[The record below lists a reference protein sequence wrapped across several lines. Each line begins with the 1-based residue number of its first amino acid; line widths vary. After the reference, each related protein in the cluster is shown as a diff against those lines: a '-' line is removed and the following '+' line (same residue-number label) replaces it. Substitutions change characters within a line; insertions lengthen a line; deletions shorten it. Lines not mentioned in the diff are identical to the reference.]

1 MESYLGRAAEGTDEK
16 EPLYILRDGV
26 NYYAKR
32 VKDLWNLVPEED
44 KPLLLFT
51 METKACAVRKAWPEI
66 GAKADILDK
75 IFDSTI
81 ITASVPR
88 KENET

>member
-1 MESYLGRAAEGTDEK
+1 MESHIKQLEIIRE
-16 EPLYILRDGV
+16 RN

-44 KPLLLFT
+44 KPLLLFA
-51 METKACAVRKAWPEI
+51 METTACAVRKAWPEI
-66 GAKADILDK
+66 SAKADILGK

-88 KENET
+88 KENEK

>member
-1 MESYLGRAAEGTDEK
+1 MESYTERLE
-16 EPLYILRDGV
+16 ILRERTDL
-26 NYYAKR
+26 YAQTI
-32 VKDLWNLVPEED
+32 KDLWNLVPEED
-44 KPLLLFT
+44 KPLLLFSMKVT
-51 METKACAVRKAWPEI
+51 ACAVRKAFPAI
-66 GAKADILDK
+66 SAKADILDK